1 MCFNNIKISNMIIRY
16 FEPLVAKSLIANN
29 ERDRGSF
36 FCNDLDLGSG
46 QTERGIS
53 KRREKNEVETMDLL
67 VTAHTERDKKSP
79 RILQRN
85 VFINLCDIAGMLFLG
100 NFTHH

>member
-1 MCFNNIKISNMIIRY
+1 MQQVYDYSFSFAISYILESTSKCFNNIKISNMIIRY

-36 FCNDLDLGSG
+36 FDNDLDLGSG

-53 KRREKNEVETMDLL
+53 KRREKM
-67 VTAHTERDKKSP
+67 K
-79 RILQRN
+79 
-85 VFINLCDIAGMLFLG
+85 
-100 NFTHH
+100 